1 MFIIL
6 HVYYMSSFSGWS
18 LITATVLPPQ
28 DQIVETKKSEN
39 ENDIPQT
46 GRKREEFNL
55 HPRTLQGPEEG
66 KSSTGDSQDQ
76 NNSQDN
82 LFKHR
87 GTE

>member
-6 HVYYMSSFSGWS
+6 HVYYMSSLSGWS

-28 DQIVETKKSEN
+28 DRIVETKKSEN

-66 KSSTGDSQDQ
+66 KSSTGDRQSGSEQQ
-76 NNSQDN
+76 SGQS
-82 LFKHR
+82 F
-87 GTE
+87 

>member
-6 HVYYMSSFSGWS
+6 HVYYMSSLSGWS

-28 DQIVETKKSEN
+28 DRIVETKKSEN

-66 KSSTGDSQDQ
+66 KSSTEDRQSGSEQQ
-76 NNSQDN
+76 SGQS
-82 LFKHR
+82 F
-87 GTE
+87 